1 MLKYLNKNRA
11 LLYNVEYLNK
21 YRALLYN
28 VRMKTNT
35 EHYCIMF
42 EYLNKYRAKMCNV
55 RIFKQIQSIIVYC

>member
-55 RIFKQIQSIIVYC
+55 RIFKQIQIIIVYC